1 MASKFG
7 GVAVDEQ
14 VPSGSKFGGVAVDE
28 KLESKIPTGG
38 ENYVPLKGELAGEPK
53 FLEKAAMYASAVP
66 AGGLVAGGLKAAS
79 AGTRFAPYAGQLAE
93 ALIPKSLSAL
103 TKATASAGAVGAGAE
118 GARALAERKG
128 ASPQTQQLVEM
139 GTGLGLGGTG
149 YLASKVP
156 GAIKTITGAPYKAAV
171 GELQTSAQKLAE
183 SLMQQ
188 ERGAG
193 RELYGKQRQ
202 AKLGAAGEREA
213 ATAEIETT
221 KKQLGTPQDKSVTGK
236 NLVNEIKDESDF
248 GHEQRKLLAEST
260 YGKAWNN
267 TRKKQQAGDYW
278 QSSPSGQDFFNTL
291 ENKIKVSDVTPVTTA
306 EETEIK
312 NIINELQ
319 GKQTGFETQLKFDPA
334 TGLMENVAVAK
345 KAPLDIKA
353 VTEVLRK
360 LRDAEKG
367 FPEEGFKA
375 IAQRRLK
382 AMSKSL
388 EKSIADWDDSI
399 RIADQEYK
407 TNSEKL
413 YPERTRRGESVL
425 ARQKYDINELSADP
439 ANAPAQFF
447 QSKQGVQDLTR
458 LLGNNKTKV
467 ADFANQYVV
476 NELSALN
483 SSAKAED
490 WVTSQ
495 KNIDW
500 MNEVPGL
507 RQKAEGYVKQLL
519 SSESKSASAGNLEKT
534 LKTAGRQT
542 AQTMSKRIKDLKN
555 EAFVLENADPE
566 KVGDLA
572 RTFAAK
578 LEKEQI
584 ASPAQLQKLESQIK
598 EVERLY
604 KGKERAKRIAYV
616 VGSFIGLGYTAR
628 ETSRIFQG
636 S

>member
-14 VPSGSKFGGVAVDE
+14 VPSGSKFGGIAVDE

-38 ENYVPLKGELAGEPK
+38 EKTVPLEGELAGEPK

-79 AGTRFAPYAGQLAE
+79 AGTRFAPYASQLAE
-93 ALIPKSLSAL
+93 ALIPKSLGAL
-103 TKATASAGAVGAGAE
+103 TKATAGAGAVGAGAE

-156 GAIKTITGAPYKAAV
+156 GAIKTVTGAPYRAAV

-213 ATAEIETT
+213 ATTEIETT

-236 NLVNEIKDESDF
+236 NLVNEIKGKSDV
-248 GHEQRKLLAEST
+248 GHEQRKKLAEST
-260 YGKAWNN
+260 YGKAWDN

-345 KAPLDIKA
+345 KAPLDIKP

-375 IAQRRLK
+375 IGQRRAK

-407 TNSEKL
+407 INSEKL

-425 ARQKYDINELSADP
+425 ARQKYDINELAADP

-458 LLGNNKTKV
+458 LLGNDKEKV
-467 ADFANQYVV
+467 ADFANQHVV

-483 SSAKAED
+483 SSAKAEN
-490 WVTSQ
+490 WVTNQ

-519 SSESKSASAGNLEKT
+519 SSEGKSVSAGNLEET

-566 KVGDLA
+566 KVGNLA

-604 KGKERAKRIAYV
+604 KGKERAKRIAFV

>member
-1 MASKFG
+1 MAEFDWDKP
-7 GVAVDEQ
+7 A
-14 VPSGSKFGGVAVDE
+14 KTE
-28 KLESKIPTGG
+28 KTSDFSWDKPESKIPTGA
-38 ENYVPLKGELAGEPK
+38 EKTVPLTGDLAGEPK

-93 ALIPKSLSAL
+93 ALIPKSLGAL

-139 GTGLGLGGTG
+139 GTGFGLGGTG

-236 NLVNEIKDESDF
+236 NLINEIKGESDV
-248 GHEQRKLLAEST
+248 GHEQRKQLAEST

-278 QSSPSGQDFFNTL
+278 QSSPSGQDFFNTA

-375 IAQRRLK
+375 IGQRRAK

-407 TNSEKL
+407 INSEKL

-458 LLGNNKTKV
+458 LLGNDKEKM
-467 ADFANQYVV
+467 ADFANQHVV

-519 SSESKSASAGNLEKT
+519 SLEGKSASAGNLETT

>member
-1 MASKFG
+1 MAEFDWDKP
-7 GVAVDEQ
+7 A
-14 VPSGSKFGGVAVDE
+14 KTE
-28 KLESKIPTGG
+28 KTSDFSWDKPESKIPTGA
-38 ENYVPLKGELAGEPK
+38 EKTVPLTGDLAGEPK

-93 ALIPKSLSAL
+93 ALIPKSLGAL

-118 GARALAERKG
+118 GARALSARRG
-128 ASPQTQQLVEM
+128 ASPQTQELVEM

-156 GAIKTITGAPYKAAV
+156 GAVKAGLGIPYRASV
-171 GELQTSAQKLAE
+171 GELKTTAQQLAE
-183 SLMQQ
+183 SLAQQ

-202 AKLGAAGEREA
+202 AKLGAGAEREA
-213 ATAEIETT
+213 ATTEMETA

-236 NLVNEIKDESDF
+236 NLVNDIKGESDV
-248 GHEQRKLLAEST
+248 GHEQRKQLAEST
-260 YGKAWNN
+260 YGKAWSN
-267 TRKKQQAGDYW
+267 TRKKQQAGDFW
-278 QSSPSGQDFFNTL
+278 QTSPSGQDFFNTL

-306 EETEIK
+306 EENEIK
-312 NIINELQ
+312 SIINELQ

-334 TGLMENVAVAK
+334 TGLMENVSVAK
-345 KAPLDIKA
+345 KAPLDIKP

-375 IAQRRLK
+375 IGQRRAK

-407 TNSEKL
+407 INSEKL

-425 ARQKYDINELSADP
+425 ARQKFDINELAADP

-458 LLGNNKTKV
+458 LLGNNKNKV
-467 ADFANQYVV
+467 ADYANQYVV
-476 NELSALN
+476 NELSSLN
-483 SSAKAED
+483 SSTKAEN
-490 WVTSQ
+490 WVTNK

-500 MNEVPGL
+500 MNEIPGL
-507 RQKAEGYVKQLL
+507 RQKAESYVKQLK
-519 SSESKSASAGNLEKT
+519 EAEGKATAAGSLEKS

-542 AQTMSKRIKDLKN
+542 AQKMSGNIKDLRS
-555 EAFVLENADPE
+555 EAKAFETMDPASVVSKAQDFVNKIQKQGVA
-566 KVGDLA
+566 
-572 RTFAAK
+572 T
-578 LEKEQI
+578 
-584 ASPAQLQKLESQIK
+584 PAQVQKIQQQILDAEK
-598 EVERLY
+598 QFQ
-604 KGKERAKRIAYV
+604 GKERAKRIAYI
-616 VGSFIGLGYTAR
+616 VGVPLGVGFTGR
-628 ETSRIFQG
+628 EVLRLFG
-636 S
+636 G

>member
-1 MASKFG
+1 MADFDWDKTEPKQASDFSWDK
-7 GVAVDEQ
+7 
-14 VPSGSKFGGVAVDE
+14 P
-28 KLESKIPTGG
+28 ESKIPTGSDQT
-38 ENYVPLKGELAGEPK
+38 VPLKGELAGEPK

-79 AGTRFAPYAGQLAE
+79 AGTRFAPYAAQLAE
-93 ALIPKSLSAL
+93 TLIPKSLGAL
-103 TKATASAGAVGAGAE
+103 TKTTAGAGAVGAGAE
-118 GARALAERKG
+118 GARALSAQQG

-139 GTGLGLGGTG
+139 GTGFGLGGTG

-236 NLVNEIKDESDF
+236 NLINEIKGESDV
-248 GHEQRKLLAEST
+248 GHEQRKQLAEST

-278 QSSPSGQDFFNTL
+278 QSSPSGQDFFNTA

-375 IAQRRLK
+375 IGQRRAK

-483 SSAKAED
+483 SSAKAEN
-490 WVTSQ
+490 WVTNQ

-519 SSESKSASAGNLEKT
+519 LLEGKSASAGNLETT

-628 ETSRIFQG
+628 ETYRIFQG

>member
-1 MASKFG
+1 MAEFDWDKP
-7 GVAVDEQ
+7 A
-14 VPSGSKFGGVAVDE
+14 KTE
-28 KLESKIPTGG
+28 KTSDFSWDKPESKIPTGA
-38 ENYVPLKGELAGEPK
+38 EKTVPLTGDLAGEPK

-93 ALIPKSLSAL
+93 ALIPKSLGAL

-139 GTGLGLGGTG
+139 GTGFGLGGTG

-236 NLVNEIKDESDF
+236 NLINEIKGKSDV
-248 GHEQRKLLAEST
+248 GHEQRKQLAEST
-260 YGKAWNN
+260 YGKAWDN

-278 QSSPSGQDFFNTL
+278 QSSPSGQNFFNTL

-375 IAQRRLK
+375 IGQRRAK

-407 TNSEKL
+407 INSEKL

-458 LLGNNKTKV
+458 LLGNDKTKV
-467 ADFANQYVV
+467 ADFANQHVV

-483 SSAKAED
+483 SSAKAEN
-490 WVTSQ
+490 WVTNQ

-519 SSESKSASAGNLEKT
+519 SLEGKSASAGNLETT

-555 EAFVLENADPE
+555 EAFVLENSDPE

>member
-1 MASKFG
+1 MADFDWDKTEPKQASDFSWDK
-7 GVAVDEQ
+7 
-14 VPSGSKFGGVAVDE
+14 P
-28 KLESKIPTGG
+28 ESKIPTGSDQT
-38 ENYVPLKGELAGEPK
+38 VPLKGELAGEPK

-79 AGTRFAPYAGQLAE
+79 AGTRFAPYAAQLAE
-93 ALIPKSLSAL
+93 TLIPKSLGAL
-103 TKATASAGAVGAGAE
+103 TKTTAGAGAVGAGAE
-118 GARALAERKG
+118 GARALSAQQG

-139 GTGLGLGGTG
+139 GTGFGLGGTG

-236 NLVNEIKDESDF
+236 NLINEIKGESDV
-248 GHEQRKLLAEST
+248 GHEQRKQLAEST

-278 QSSPSGQDFFNTL
+278 QSSPSGQDFFNTA

-458 LLGNNKTKV
+458 LLGNDKTKV
-467 ADFANQYVV
+467 ADFANQHVV

-483 SSAKAED
+483 SSAKAEN
-490 WVTSQ
+490 WVTNQ

-519 SSESKSASAGNLEKT
+519 SLEGKSASAGNLETT

-628 ETSRIFQG
+628 ETYRIFQG

>member
-1 MASKFG
+1 MADFDWDKTEPKQASDFSWDK
-7 GVAVDEQ
+7 
-14 VPSGSKFGGVAVDE
+14 P
-28 KLESKIPTGG
+28 ESKIPTGSDQT
-38 ENYVPLKGELAGEPK
+38 VPLKGELAGEPK

-79 AGTRFAPYAGQLAE
+79 AGTRFAPYAAQLAE
-93 ALIPKSLSAL
+93 TLIPKSLGAL
-103 TKATASAGAVGAGAE
+103 TKATAGAGAVGAGAE
-118 GARALAERKG
+118 GARALSAQQG

-139 GTGLGLGGTG
+139 GTGFGLGGTG

-236 NLVNEIKDESDF
+236 NLINEIKGKSDV
-248 GHEQRKLLAEST
+248 GHEQRKQLAEST
-260 YGKAWNN
+260 YGKAWDN

-375 IAQRRLK
+375 IGQRRAK

-407 TNSEKL
+407 INSEKL

-458 LLGNNKTKV
+458 LLGNDKEKV
-467 ADFANQYVV
+467 ADFANQHVV

-483 SSAKAED
+483 SSAKAEN
-490 WVTSQ
+490 WVTNQ

-500 MNEVPGL
+500 MNEIPGL

-519 SSESKSASAGNLEKT
+519 SLEGKSASAGNLETT

>member
-1 MASKFG
+1 MADFDWDKTEPKQASDFSWDK
-7 GVAVDEQ
+7 
-14 VPSGSKFGGVAVDE
+14 P
-28 KLESKIPTGG
+28 ESKIPTGSDQT
-38 ENYVPLKGELAGEPK
+38 VPLKGELAGEPK

-79 AGTRFAPYAGQLAE
+79 AGTRFAPYAAQLAE
-93 ALIPKSLSAL
+93 TLIPKSLGAL
-103 TKATASAGAVGAGAE
+103 TKTTAGAGAVGAGAE
-118 GARALAERKG
+118 GARALSAQQG

-139 GTGLGLGGTG
+139 GTGFGLGGTG

-236 NLVNEIKDESDF
+236 NLINEIKGESDV
-248 GHEQRKLLAEST
+248 GHEQRKQLAEST

-278 QSSPSGQDFFNTL
+278 QSSPSGQDFFNTA

-375 IAQRRLK
+375 IGQRRAK

-458 LLGNNKTKV
+458 LLGNDKEKV
-467 ADFANQYVV
+467 ADFANQHVV

-483 SSAKAED
+483 SSAKAEN
-490 WVTSQ
+490 WVTNQ

-519 SSESKSASAGNLEKT
+519 SLEGKSASAGNLETT

-542 AQTMSKRIKDLKN
+542 AQTMSNRIKDLKN

-628 ETSRIFQG
+628 ETYRIFQG

>member
-1 MASKFG
+1 MAEFDWDKP
-7 GVAVDEQ
+7 A
-14 VPSGSKFGGVAVDE
+14 KTE
-28 KLESKIPTGG
+28 KTSDFSWDKPESKIPTGA
-38 ENYVPLKGELAGEPK
+38 EKTVPLTGDLAGEPK

-66 AGGLVAGGLKAAS
+66 AGGLAAGGLKAAS
-79 AGTRFAPYAGQLAE
+79 AGTRFAPYASQLAE
-93 ALIPKSLSAL
+93 VLIPKSLGAL
-103 TKATASAGAVGAGAE
+103 TKATGGAGAVGAGAE

-139 GTGLGLGGTG
+139 GTGFGLGGTG

-236 NLVNEIKDESDF
+236 NLINEIKGESDV
-248 GHEQRKLLAEST
+248 GHEQRKQLAEST

-278 QSSPSGQDFFNTL
+278 QSSPSGQDFFNTA

-483 SSAKAED
+483 SSAKAEN
-490 WVTSQ
+490 WVTNQ

-519 SSESKSASAGNLEKT
+519 SLEGKSASAGNLETT

-604 KGKERAKRIAYV
+604 KGKERAKRIAFV